1 MIIIKWLINT
11 QLHIFL
17 IYWSL
22 RQIHTSRDFEA
33 AEEIVILRRTARVAD
48 HLDVFALELVDDVDG
63 GHAAVEILTVVV
75 ELEVIDSYEV
85 VILTVGERIQ
95 QGDSL
100 RSVAPT
106 VSVVSGG

>member
-11 QLHIFL
+11 QLHIFT

-48 HLDVFALELVDDVDG
+48 HVDDFALKLVDDVDG
-63 GHAAVEILTVVV
+63 GHAAGEIPSR
-75 ELEVIDSYEV
+75 EVIDSHEV
-85 VILTVGERIQ
+85 VILTVDERIQ
-95 QGDSL
+95 QGDGL
-100 RSVAPT
+100 RSIAPT
-106 VSVVSGG
+106 DSVVSGG